1 MMAHSNSR
9 ALTMALS
16 LELEAFINRSIEI
29 AGNIQTTVV
38 DRYLVV
44 KSHEFAAGLNIN

>member
-1 MMAHSNSR
+1 MMTHSNSL

-16 LELEAFINRSIEI
+16 LELEAFIIRSVKI

-38 DRYLVV
+38 DRYFVV
-44 KSHEFAAGLNIN
+44 KSHEFAA